1 MHLFKKMLSPP
12 LSSGMQ
18 FPSLEVACLLFP
30 DISGRVYVY
39 LIACVQIFFFCL
51 FETNAGTPY
60 TSFWILSYILL
71 NFFFAQNHSTLVC

>member
-39 LIACVQIFFFCL
+39 LIACVQIFFFVFLKQMLGHHIHRSGYYLIFCL
-51 FETNAGTPY
+51 TF
-60 TSFWILSYILL
+60 FLLKIILL
-71 NFFFAQNHSTLVC
+71 